1 LFRGAF
7 AVYGEEA
14 MTKNH
19 SPVVKAIGIPLLQV
33 EQSYADLLES
43 LEDLTDGEA
52 RAMPLT
58 DGRADR
64 YWGPILRRRW

>member
-14 MTKNH
+14 MSKNNG
-19 SPVVKAIGIPLLQV
+19 PVVRAVGIRRLQAEQAYAELLK
-33 EQSYADLLES
+33 S

-58 DGRADR
+58 DGRADL
-64 YWGPILRRRW
+64 YCGPILGIRG